1 MSTGGHYFGQVDTG
15 CGRVQ
20 WTPPR
25 VHPWTLL
32 FTDQFE
38 AKKKI
43 RILVTLQ
50 STKGFHMK
58 KQNWILLSL
67 LIVIGLCFVFLPES
81 AIAQDIARN
90 INIDGSINSLTSQV
104 RTIGLSLLG
113 ASLCCG
119 AVMMGFGNQLG
130 TKIVT
135 SAILGAIILIAATS
149 IIELIKSSVR

>member
-1 MSTGGHYFGQVDTG
+1 
-15 CGRVQ
+15 
-20 WTPPR
+20 
-25 VHPWTLL
+25 
-32 FTDQFE
+32 
-38 AKKKI
+38 
-43 RILVTLQ
+43 
-50 STKGFHMK
+50 MK
-58 KQNWILLSL
+58 KQNWIYLTLLL
-67 LIVIGLCFVFLPES
+67 VIGLCFVFIPES

-119 AVMMGFGNQLG
+119 AVLMGFGNQLG

-135 SAILGAIILIAATS
+135 SAILGAILLIAATS